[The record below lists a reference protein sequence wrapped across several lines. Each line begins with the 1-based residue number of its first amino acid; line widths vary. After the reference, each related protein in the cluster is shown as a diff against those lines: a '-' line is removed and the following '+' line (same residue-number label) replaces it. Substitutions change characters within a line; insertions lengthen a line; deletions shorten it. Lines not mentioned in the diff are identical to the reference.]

1 MYKRIP
7 RIDSLSSHGL
17 FLYQGWK
24 SIKRKKKAGCHTEQI
39 CVIPWSGCLGLYV
52 FCLYFPHFFLG
63 HLWTCRRKTFF
74 FFLIVFTP
82 KIASLVKAPEAELKE
97 RNCFLVSFLFS
108 AEDTFLHLG
117 TQHKLFQFSKY
128 TLPSVG
134 KVMHFHSADKIC
146 LRINC
151 SAM

>member
-74 FFLIVFTP
+74 FFYSFHPQNSISGQSSRSR
-82 KIASLVKAPEAELKE
+82 IE
-97 RNCFLVSFLFS
+97 RK
-108 AEDTFLHLG
+108 
-117 TQHKLFQFSKY
+117 KLFPGVLSILCRGHFS
-128 TLPSVG
+128 TPWD
-134 KVMHFHSADKIC
+134 SA
-146 LRINC
+146 
-151 SAM
+151 